1 MGGGSSNLTCMESK
15 KKNMMRRETEAPKGR
30 HIACTL
36 SRVVTLFSRLK
47 KGKVSTKT
55 VKVNT
60 KTVKV
65 NTKTAKVNTKT
76 VKVKD
81 EIFVSKRRWTACKQ
95 VCKTFEINLND
106 F

>member
-1 MGGGSSNLTCMESK
+1 MGGGISNLTCMESK

-60 KTVKV
+60 KTVKED
-65 NTKTAKVNTKT
+65 AKT

-81 EIFVSKRRWTACKQ
+81 EIFVYKRRWTACKQ
-95 VCKTFEINLND
+95 VCKTFDINLND

>member
-60 KTVKV
+60 KT
-65 NTKTAKVNTKT
+65 AKVNTKT

-95 VCKTFEINLND
+95 VCKTFDINLND

>member
-1 MGGGSSNLTCMESK
+1 M
-15 KKNMMRRETEAPKGR
+15 
-30 HIACTL
+30 
-36 SRVVTLFSRLK
+36 
-47 KGKVSTKT
+47 
-55 VKVNT
+55 NT

-81 EIFVSKRRWTACKQ
+81 EIFVHKRRRTACKQ
-95 VCKTFEINLND
+95 VCKTFDINLND

>member
-1 MGGGSSNLTCMESK
+1 MESK

-55 VKVNT
+55 VKVN
-60 KTVKV
+60 
-65 NTKTAKVNTKT
+65 AKT

-81 EIFVSKRRWTACKQ
+81 EIFVHKRRRTACKQ
-95 VCKTFEINLND
+95 VCKTFDINLND

>member
-1 MGGGSSNLTCMESK
+1 MESK

-55 VKVNT
+55 VKV
-60 KTVKV
+60 
-65 NTKTAKVNTKT
+65 
-76 VKVKD
+76 KD
-81 EIFVSKRRWTACKQ
+81 EIFVHKRRRTACKQ
-95 VCKTFEINLND
+95 VCKTFDINLND

>member
-1 MGGGSSNLTCMESK
+1 MESK

-60 KTVKV
+60 KT
-65 NTKTAKVNTKT
+65 AKVNTKT

-95 VCKTFEINLND
+95 VCKTFDINLND